1 MAAAISLPTYGTTRT
16 KRGKSREAVVV
27 GLVAG
32 VRKRLINS
40 TASLLDRGFT
50 LLRLSEFTQIS
61 DFFSSNGGLLADM

>member
-1 MAAAISLPTYGTTRT
+1 M
-16 KRGKSREAVVV
+16 VV

-32 VRKRLINS
+32 VRKLLINS

-61 DFFSSNGGLLADM
+61 DFCLVLMADFWQTFESFAKSVNLNKGSLSIPK